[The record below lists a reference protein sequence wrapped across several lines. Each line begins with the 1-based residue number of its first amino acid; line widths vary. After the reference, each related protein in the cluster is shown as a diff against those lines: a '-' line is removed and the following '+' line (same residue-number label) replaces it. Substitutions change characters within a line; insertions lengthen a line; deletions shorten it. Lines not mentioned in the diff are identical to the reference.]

1 VKQNSGGSARGRG
14 SRTDHCSGILPNRW
28 WSTLRASMAAEALRS
43 SGFTTSA
50 SLRSSAGFHDA
61 RGRSTAPGRRGPAF
75 PRLLRLPPP
84 RTAVRR
90 PSATPVGA
98 GSRCPRASSLPPTP
112 LPSSFPL
119 SSSSLVVDR
128 AKSPSGGGG
137 QGVAGVVGFI
147 GRRPRVSRQMDGRR
161 AILGIRA
168 SATRRASRGAGVVG
182 QRPWGRSALPPRCRH
197 GETEEGEKKTGK
209 GADRWGPPVSGCGVL
224 GRWELGCGLRWAE
237 RPNGL
242 AV

>member
-1 VKQNSGGSARGRG
+1 VKQNGGGSARGRG
-14 SRTDHCSGILPNRW
+14 RRTDHCSGILPNRW

-43 SGFTTSA
+43 SGFTALA

-61 RGRSTAPGRRGPAF
+61 CGRSTAPGRRGPAF
-75 PRLLRLPPP
+75 PRLPRLPPP

-119 SSSSLVVDR
+119 SSSSLAVDR

-137 QGVAGVVGFI
+137 QGVAAGDSIYRAALGFGAPE
-147 GRRPRVSRQMDGRR
+147 GRRGSSASVPRPRGGHPAVQAQWGGGHGRC
-161 AILGIRA
+161 G
-168 SATRRASRGAGVVG
+168 
-182 QRPWGRSALPPRCRH
+182 ALPPQCRH
-197 GETEEGEKKTGK
+197 GEDAERKGK
-209 GADRWGPPVSGCGVL
+209 GGGKKGLTGGPHM
-224 GRWELGCGLRWAE
+224 
-237 RPNGL
+237 
-242 AV
+242 